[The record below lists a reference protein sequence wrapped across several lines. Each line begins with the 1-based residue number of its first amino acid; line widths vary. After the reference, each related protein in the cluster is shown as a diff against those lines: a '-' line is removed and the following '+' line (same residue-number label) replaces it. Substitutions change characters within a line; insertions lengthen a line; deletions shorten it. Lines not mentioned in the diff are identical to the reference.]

1 MRLIKYFEDF
11 KQNNEE
17 GSLITL
23 NDIIKC
29 IKGEGVVY
37 ATAIKDLPG
46 IKEEEPLR
54 PVSVDEDGLV
64 TIEYDGNEY
73 GIDLHNIK
81 KIEF

>member
-46 IKEEEPLR
+46 IEEEEPLR

-81 KIEF
+81 KIDF